1 MVKRSIEIKNPKTPV
16 ARRIRDTKNSLRRN
30 STSQEA
36 KIPANT
42 TREVSVIIATDIP
55 SAPTV

>member
-1 MVKRSIEIKNPKTPV
+1 MVNRSIEIKKPKTPV

-36 KIPANT
+36 KIPAKT
-42 TREVSVIIATDIP
+42 TSDVSVIIATDIP
-55 SAPTV
+55 STPTA